1 MLFLKRFG
9 ILTLLIG
16 FLFILFSFSDEIGR
30 MLYPVKY
37 EHEIIDSSERYH
49 VDPYLIAAII
59 KVESNFD
66 PASISSSDAFGLMQ
80 IIPDTANWIVSM
92 GNFDLDWKDR
102 LDEPEINIEMGAKYL
117 ELMSRQFK
125 MMLSGQTEADQN
137 AILAATYNAG
147 AGNVSRWLDE
157 GTWNGSYESR
167 ADIPFGETRHYV
179 RRVHYY
185 YGNYKDFYTDKWG
198 EALD

>member
-1 MLFLKRFG
+1 MEKRYFWRMRMLFLKRFG

-80 IIPDTANWIVSM
+80 IIPDTANWIVSQ
-92 GNFDLDWKDR
+92 GDFYLECKDR
-102 LDEPEINIEMGAKYL
+102 WNVPEVHIEIIEKYL
-117 ELMSRQFK
+117 GLTSR
-125 MMLSGQTEADQN
+125 
-137 AILAATYNAG
+137 
-147 AGNVSRWLDE
+147 
-157 GTWNGSYESR
+157 
-167 ADIPFGETRHYV
+167 
-179 RRVHYY
+179 
-185 YGNYKDFYTDKWG
+185 
-198 EALD
+198 